1 MKKLKRPQTPKM
13 PHSGHNKHLCY
24 LVNLGF
30 QHLRA
35 GEYKKLVRNSN
46 FVCRKCGRGASDAR
60 NLCAPVKL

>member
-1 MKKLKRPQTPKM
+1 MKKRKRPQTPRM

-30 QHLRA
+30 QQRRA
-35 GEYKKLVRNSN
+35 TEYKKLIREPK

-60 NLCAPVKL
+60 NLCNPVKL